1 MLNNS
6 RLEGATTDFSALKS
20 EHGEFDILESIHKTH
35 HGKHSAGLKVEQSLH
50 GLAPR
55 L

>member
-20 EHGEFDILESIHKTH
+20 EHGEFDLLESIHKTYQ
-35 HGKHSAGLKVEQSLH
+35 GKQSVSMKVEQSLH
-50 GLAPR
+50 GLSPS